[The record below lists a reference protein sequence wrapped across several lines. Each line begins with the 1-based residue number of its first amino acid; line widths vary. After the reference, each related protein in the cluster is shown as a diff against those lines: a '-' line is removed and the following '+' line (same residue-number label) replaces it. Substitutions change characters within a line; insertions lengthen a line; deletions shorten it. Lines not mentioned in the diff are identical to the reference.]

1 MQAVD
6 GVTSVGVWKTVYDRS
21 LSKGMSEVDAIM
33 EAEHQLRKVMT
44 VSDAGSKSMFVAEHS
59 RGLPSLFSMF
69 LDPSTV
75 IYSNLINKSEL
86 SSSMG
91 QQLLWVA

>member
-1 MQAVD
+1 MNE
-6 GVTSVGVWKTVYDRS
+6 S
-21 LSKGMSEVDAIM
+21 DAIM

-44 VSDAGSKSMFVAEHS
+44 VGDAGSKSMFVTEHS
-59 RGLPSLFSMF
+59 RGLSSLFSMF

-75 IYSNLINKSEL
+75 IYSNLLNKSEL
-86 SSSMG
+86 ASSMG